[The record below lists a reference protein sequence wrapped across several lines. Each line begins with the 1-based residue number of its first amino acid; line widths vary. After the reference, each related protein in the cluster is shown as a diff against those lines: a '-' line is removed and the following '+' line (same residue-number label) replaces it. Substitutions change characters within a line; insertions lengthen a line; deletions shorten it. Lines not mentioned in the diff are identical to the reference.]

1 MTIPRS
7 IRVGLVPACLWLLV
21 CSGCATWHPV
31 ERHESWTLYVKEGET
46 VDLAPFRSAL
56 APAFEAVE
64 ERLGAFDRRVR
75 IHAWGGAADLEGGK
89 DGELFDR
96 EGKLEDVPGIGPARV
111 RAFHVRGSGA
121 PFSLSGIFLGTAEVG
136 TAVHEL
142 VHARLAELGERVPL
156 WFEEGLASLWG
167 DGALFGGRW
176 VVDGLSCWPMRVL
189 RDEQLSKGDL
199 QRLLGLSAQD
209 TYTARENLLMHFVGW
224 AIVFDLYREAPGAT
238 WDHWLQTFRQGAKRT
253 STVAEARLR
262 MERTLRVQTERAWLK
277 RLSDPD
283 PGIRLAAAKATWKLR
298 SYDAVNAL
306 LDALGDEANP
316 EVRFG
321 LALNAILAVG
331 EIRVGRG
338 TWRRFQR
345 LVYPTLLEAR
355 LPDPEEQL
363 AAEEFYIALRSRRRS
378 TQSSLDRLSHYWEE

>member
-1 MTIPRS
+1 MILPS
-7 IRVGLVPACLWLLV
+7 FRVALAPAALWLLV

-46 VDLAPFRSAL
+46 VDLAPFKSAL

-64 ERLGAFDRRVR
+64 ERLGAFDRRVK
-75 IHAWGGAADLEGGK
+75 IHAWGGNADLEGGK

-96 EGKLEDVPGIGPARV
+96 EGKLEHVPGIGPARV

-121 PFSLSGIFLGTAEVG
+121 PFSPSGVFLGTAEAG

-142 VHARLAELGERVPL
+142 VHARLAELGADVPL
-156 WFEEGLASLWG
+156 WFEEGLATLWG
-167 DGALFGGRW
+167 DGVLFGGRW

-189 RDEQLSKGDL
+189 RDERLPDNDL
-199 QRLLGLSAQD
+199 ERLLGLTARDS
-209 TYTARENLLMHFVGW
+209 YTARENLLMHFVGW
-224 AIVFDLYREAPGAT
+224 AILFDLYREAPDAI
-238 WDHWLQTFRQGAKRT
+238 WEQWLQAFRQGARRT
-253 STVAEARLR
+253 TTVDEARLR
-262 MERTLRVQTERAWLK
+262 LERTLRVQTERTWLK

-283 PGIRLAAAKATWKLR
+283 PGIRLGAAKATWKLH
-298 SYDAVNAL
+298 SHDAVDCL
-306 LDALGDEANP
+306 LDALAVETDP

-321 LALNAILAVG
+321 LALNAMLAVG

-338 TWRRFQR
+338 TWRRFSR
-345 LVYPTLLEAR
+345 LVDPPLREAH
-355 LPDPEEQL
+355 LPNPGEQI
-363 AAEEFYIALRSRRRS
+363 AAEEFYVALRSRRRS